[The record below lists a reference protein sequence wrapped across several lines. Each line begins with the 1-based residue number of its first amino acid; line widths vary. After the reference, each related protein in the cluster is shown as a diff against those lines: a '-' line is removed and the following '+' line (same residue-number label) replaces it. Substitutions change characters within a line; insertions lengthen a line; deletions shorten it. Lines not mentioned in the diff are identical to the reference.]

1 MKKYL
6 ILLLAAAIAV
16 SCNETQKEEPVT
28 YPMFWTWLEDLPDV
42 DMEASFKAMHEAGI
56 DGVMLHAV
64 TKEDYL
70 RDIAIAKKYGI
81 TVYAWLWTL
90 NPPRQD
96 RPRMLEEHPEWFDV
110 NRNGQSLADFKAYVR
125 SYKFMCPVLPE
136 VRENLVERV
145 KWLCEIDGIEGI
157 CLDYCRLVDVVLPI
171 SLSYNYKITQDGE
184 VFPQWDFGY
193 HPAMI
198 EEFQKEFGYDPRD
211 QEDPSRDP
219 KWQKFRCDKI
229 SECANLMA
237 ETIRS
242 YGKVVTASPFATPK
256 VASFMVA
263 QDIGDWDLDIVF
275 PMLYTAFYTQEAGYA
290 YEGTIENNR
299 DKNPKTVLGAG
310 LDTELGDNP
319 EEIFAKMDNAFK
331 AGAQAISLYTIA
343 GLNTPELRARFKEY
357 ADSLR
362 AVRAANGGKVPYTKV
377 ETVDLNPFN
386 HAGIMANVER
396 SMQRLAAGEA
406 IHEFSV
412 NGMVKDDPSKVYPA
426 LDLTEYE
433 LVTDNDRIKKYRVT
447 DKASSTKF
455 DVIFIVY
462 GEVISGWDVRVA
474 E

>member
-299 DKNPKTVLGAG
+299 DKNPKTVLGVG

-343 GLNTPELRARFKEY
+343 GLNTPELRARFKDY

-406 IHEFSV
+406 LHEFSD

>member
-343 GLNTPELRARFKEY
+343 GLNTPELRARFKDY

-406 IHEFSV
+406 IHEFSD
-412 NGMVKDDPSKVYPA
+412 NGMVKDDPSKFYPA

>member
-343 GLNTPELRARFKEY
+343 GLNTPELRARFKDY

-406 IHEFSV
+406 IHEFSD

>member
-343 GLNTPELRARFKEY
+343 GLNTPELRARFKDY

-406 IHEFSV
+406 IHEFSD

-447 DKASSTKF
+447 DKASSTKY

>member
-343 GLNTPELRARFKEY
+343 GLNTPELRARFKDY

-396 SMQRLAAGEA
+396 SMKRLAAGEA
-406 IHEFSV
+406 IHEFSD

>member
-1 MKKYL
+1 M
-6 ILLLAAAIAV
+6 LAIVSLAV
-16 SCNETQKEEPVT
+16 ACKEAPKEEAVT
-28 YPMFWTWLEDLPDV
+28 YPMFWTWLEDLPGV

-64 TKEDYL
+64 TEEDYL

-81 TVYAWLWTL
+81 TVYAWIWTL

-96 RPRMLEEHPEWFDV
+96 RPRMLQEHPEWFDV
-110 NRNGQSLADFKAYVR
+110 NRNGQSLADHKAYVN

-136 VRENLVERV
+136 VRENMVNRV
-145 KWLCEIDGIEGI
+145 KRLCEIDGIDGV
-157 CLDYCRLVDVVLPI
+157 CLDYCRLVDVVLPV
-171 SLSYNYKITQDGE
+171 SLSYNYNITQDGE

-198 EEFQKEFGYDPRD
+198 DEFKKEFGYDPRD
-211 QEDPSRDP
+211 VEDPSRDP

-229 SECANLMA
+229 SECANLLA

-263 QDIGDWDLDIVF
+263 QNIGDWDLDIVF

-290 YEGTIENNR
+290 YDGTIENNR
-299 DKNPKTVLGAG
+299 DKNPKTVLGVG

-319 EEIFAKMDNAFK
+319 EDIFEKMDNAFK
-331 AGAQAISLYTIA
+331 VGAQAVSLYTIA

-412 NGMVKDDPSKVYPA
+412 NGMTEDDPSKVYPA

-433 LVTDNDRIKKYRVT
+433 LVVDNDRIKKYRVT

>member
-28 YPMFWTWLEDLPDV
+28 YPMFWTWLEDLPGV

-64 TKEDYL
+64 TEEDYL

-81 TVYAWLWTL
+81 TVYAWVWTL

-96 RPRMLEEHPEWFDV
+96 RPQMLKEHPEWFDV
-110 NRNGQSLADFKAYVR
+110 NRNGQSLADFKAYVN

-136 VRENLVERV
+136 VRENLVNRV
-145 KWLCEIDGIEGI
+145 KRLCEIEGIEGI
-157 CLDYCRLVDVVLPI
+157 CLDYCRLVDVVLPV

-198 EEFQKEFGYDPRD
+198 EEFQKEFGYDPRN

-263 QDIGDWDLDIVF
+263 QNIGDWDLDIVF
-275 PMLYTAFYTQEAGYA
+275 PMLYTAFYTQETGYA
-290 YEGTIENNR
+290 YDGTIENNR
-299 DKNPKTVLGAG
+299 DKNPKTVLGVG

-319 EEIFAKMDNAFK
+319 EDIFAKMDNAFK
-331 AGAQAISLYTIA
+331 AGAQAVSLYTIA

-377 ETVDLNPFN
+377 ETVDMNPFN
-386 HAGIMANVER
+386 HAGIIANVER
-396 SMQRLAAGEA
+396 SMQRLAAGEQ

-433 LVTDNDRIKKYRVT
+433 LVVDNDRIKKYRVT

>member
-16 SCNETQKEEPVT
+16 SCNETQKEDPVT
-28 YPMFWTWLEDLPDV
+28 YPMFWTWLEDLPGV

-64 TKEDYL
+64 TEEDYL

-81 TVYAWLWTL
+81 TVYAWVWTL

-96 RPRMLEEHPEWFDV
+96 RPQMLKEHPEWFDV
-110 NRNGQSLADFKAYVR
+110 NRNGQSLADFKAYVN

-136 VRENLVERV
+136 VRENLVNRV
-145 KWLCEIDGIEGI
+145 KRLCEIEGIEGV
-157 CLDYCRLVDVVLPI
+157 CLDYCRLVDVVLPV

-198 EEFQKEFGYDPRD
+198 EEFQKEFGYDPRN

-263 QDIGDWDLDIVF
+263 QNIGDWDLDIVF

-290 YEGTIENNR
+290 YDGTIENNR
-299 DKNPKTVLGAG
+299 DKNPKTVLGVG

-319 EEIFAKMDNAFK
+319 EDIFAKMDNAFK
-331 AGAQAISLYTIA
+331 AGAQAVSLYTIA

-377 ETVDLNPFN
+377 ETVDMNPFN
-386 HAGIMANVER
+386 HAGIIANVER
-396 SMQRLAAGEA
+396 SMQRLAAGEQ

-433 LVTDNDRIKKYRVT
+433 LVVDNDRIKKYRVT